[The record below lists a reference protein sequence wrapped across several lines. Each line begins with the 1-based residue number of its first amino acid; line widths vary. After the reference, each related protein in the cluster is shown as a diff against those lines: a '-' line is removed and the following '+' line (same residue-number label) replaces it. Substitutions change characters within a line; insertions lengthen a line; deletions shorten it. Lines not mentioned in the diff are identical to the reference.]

1 MGYSDSEEKH
11 RSLKFSEF
19 LKRHFRS
26 SDVQM
31 TINVPL
37 YTSAGITLFN
47 VIIIITLHAFSHA
60 SYLLFSKFLYSDG
73 SNEHF
78 QSNGDMDDIDPGDDM
93 TFGAEDEDNAKRKI
107 KVHTCH
113 VCQAQFARAN
123 HLTRHMTLHRSVL
136 THKCDRCDQ
145 VSILTL

>member
-1 MGYSDSEEKH
+1 M
-11 RSLKFSEF
+11 
-19 LKRHFRS
+19 
-26 SDVQM
+26 
-31 TINVPL
+31 
-37 YTSAGITLFN
+37 
-47 VIIIITLHAFSHA
+47 
-60 SYLLFSKFLYSDG
+60 YLDG

-78 QSNGDMDDIDPGDDM
+78 QSNGDLDDMDPGDDM
-93 TFGAEDEDNAKRKI
+93 SFGAEDEDNAKRKI

-145 VSILTL
+145 VSILVCNTFNYQKITCSCENFTPVR